1 MKYNGLT
8 IGVPKEILAGER
20 RVSAVPETVA
30 AFVEQGAR
38 VLVEAGA
45 GAGAFSQMRL
55 TDKRGGGNYARCA
68 HNLCPGRSDP

>member
-30 AFVEQGAR
+30 AFVEQGRPGCWWRREQER
-38 VLVEAGA
+38 VR
-45 GAGAFSQMRL
+45 FR
-55 TDKRGGGNYARCA
+55 R
-68 HNLCPGRSDP
+68 